1 MNRTI
6 LNRLLAISLCL
17 AAITL
22 HSCNKDDSTEIVPAT
37 KHATH
42 ITMTRHGEAA
52 PYRTYDIRYN
62 SDGTFAEMSYYSKED
77 DDTVAYNFAKEGEQ
91 LIIGRA
97 GFERKEVYL
106 LNEEGY
112 IVTADIWS
120 ALRTKF
126 SRVSNLEFGYNDGLL
141 RTLTDNGEI
150 YISCT
155 WVRQN
160 MTTFYNDYSGSV
172 YYNYS
177 DAENKMDIDPA
188 NLFCDISNDCDPD
201 EPSSLLLSSGF
212 LGRKSKHL
220 PSKLLIKGSTDRYL
234 ITLTY
239 EYDTEGYPVSISALR
254 KWNDPDN
261 DDAEVSEVT
270 TIGISYTK

>member
-6 LNRLLAISLCL
+6 FNRLLAISLCL

-22 HSCNKDDSTEIVPAT
+22 QSCNKDDSPEIVPTT

-42 ITMTRHGEAA
+42 ITMTRQGEDA

-62 SDGTFAEMSYYSKED
+62 SDGTFAGMSLYSKED
-77 DDTVAYNFAKEGEQ
+77 DDTVAYNYAKKGEQ
-91 LIIGRA
+91 LIISRA
-97 GFERKEVYL
+97 GFDQKEVYL

-155 WVRQN
+155 RVRQN

-220 PSKLLIKGSTDRYL
+220 PSKLLIMGSTDRYL